1 MKKSVIKGRVID
13 ATGSEPIENG
23 VVVIEGNKII
33 QVGSEESIEFPKDA
47 EIIEI
52 EEGTIMPGLIDAHV
66 HIGLGTD
73 DVRRMYDK
81 SMPEKTCIAIK
92 ELEACIDAGFTSV
105 REVGGFLN
113 TIKTSLEMLEYKAP
127 RIASS
132 GRFITQTNGHADMY
146 KRFPLEMQESTGIGI
161 IADGVDECI
170 KAARLQFREGAD
182 FLKIGTTGGGTSQ
195 GDKLSSCEYTMEEI
209 KALVQ
214 EAKNNGTYVASHAH
228 TITGIKNAIRGGVKS
243 IEHCT
248 MVDDEAIQMLLD
260 NDCYFVPTL
269 SVGQSYLDGL
279 DSMPLFVQEKVAQL
293 GDPERGL
300 NMCEFAG
307 ERYAKAFRAGVKM
320 GLGSDLLGDPKLPY
334 GKNAREF
341 ELLVQYLG
349 ITPMEAI
356 IVGTKNNSEL
366 MMMEDKIGT
375 LEEGKLADVIVVK
388 GNPLEDIS
396 LLTNSD
402 NIKIVIKDGKI
413 QKNIA

>member
-1 MKKSVIKGRVID
+1 MRKIVIKGRVID
-13 ATGSEPIENG
+13 ATGRDAIENG
-23 VVVIEGNKII
+23 VVVVEDNKIV
-33 QVGSEESIEFPKDA
+33 QVGPREVVDIPKDA
-47 EIIEI
+47 ETIEI

-66 HIGLGTD
+66 HMGLGTD
-73 DVRRMYDK
+73 NARRMYDK
-81 SMPEKTCIAIK
+81 SIAEKTCHAIK
-92 ELEACIDAGFTSV
+92 ELEMCIDAGFTSV

-113 TIKTSLEMLEYKAP
+113 TIKTSIKELEYKAP

-132 GRFITQTNGHADMY
+132 GRFIGQTNGHVDMY
-146 KRFPLEMQESTGIGI
+146 TKFPLEMQELTGMGT

-170 KAARLQFREGAD
+170 KAARIQFRERAD
-182 FLKIGTTGGGTSQ
+182 FLKIGTTGGGTSE

-209 KALVQ
+209 RALVQ
-214 EAKNNGTYVASHAH
+214 EAKNHGTYVAAHAH
-228 TITGIKNAIRGGVKS
+228 TITGIKNAIRGGVKC

-248 MVDDEAIQMLLD
+248 KMDDEAIQMLLD
-260 NDCYFVPTL
+260 NDCYFVPTF
-269 SVGQSYLDGL
+269 SVGQSYLDVL

-293 GDPERGL
+293 GDPARGL
-300 NMCEFAG
+300 NMCEAAG

-320 GLGSDLLGDPKLPY
+320 GLGSDILGDPKLPY

-349 ITPMEAI
+349 ITPMESIMA
-356 IVGTKNNSEL
+356 GTKTNSEL

-396 LLTNSD
+396 LLTNTD
-402 NIKIVIKDGKI
+402 NIKVVIKDGKI
-413 QKNIA
+413 QKQIA

>member
-1 MKKSVIKGRVID
+1 MKKIVIKGRVID
-13 ATGSEPIENG
+13 ATGSDAIENG
-23 VVVIEGNKII
+23 VVVVEDNKIV
-33 QVGSEESIEFPKDA
+33 QVGPSKAVDIPNDA

-66 HIGLGTD
+66 HMGLGTD
-73 DVRRMYDK
+73 DVRQMYDK

-113 TIKTSLEMLEYKAP
+113 TIKTSLEILGYKAP
-127 RIASS
+127 RIAAS
-132 GRFITQTNGHADMY
+132 GRFIGQTNGHSDAY
-146 KRFPLEMQESTGIGI
+146 KGFPLEMQERTGLGA

-170 KAARLQFREGAD
+170 KTARIQFRQGAD

-209 KALVQ
+209 KAFVQ
-214 EAKNNGTYVASHAH
+214 EAKNNGTYVACHAH
-228 TITGIKNAIRGGVKS
+228 TIAGIKNAIRGGVKS

-248 MVDDEAIQMLLD
+248 KVDDEAIQMLLD
-260 NDCYFVPTL
+260 NDCYFVPTF
-269 SVGQSYLDGL
+269 SIGQSYLDVL
-279 DSMPLFVQEKVAQL
+279 DSMPLFVQEKVAEL
-293 GDPERGL
+293 GEPARGL
-300 NMCEFAG
+300 NMCEVAG
-307 ERYAKAFRAGVKM
+307 ERYAKAFKAGVKM

-341 ELLVQYLG
+341 ELFVQYVGL
-349 ITPMEAI
+349 TPMEAI

-375 LEEGKLADVIVVK
+375 LEEGKLADLIIVK

-396 LLTNSD
+396 LLTNPD
-402 NIKIVIKDGKI
+402 NVKVVIKDGKI
-413 QKNIA
+413 QKNIV